1 MEIDPSQKALEY
13 NTERSPLMLKEYG
26 RNVQMLVKYIATL
39 DDKDNRTEHAKT
51 LLELMKALNPSVKEN
66 ADNPQRVWDHMYV
79 MADFDIDIE
88 SPYPIPPEDVMFQ
101 KPEPLLYKDSEV
113 KFRNYGRNVELLI
126 EKAIAIEDTEEQ
138 LDAVISIG
146 HLMKT
151 FYASWNNNNIEDKV
165 IASHLKILSKGEIDL
180 AKELEEANGDLF
192 GKVSSRSTRS
202 NSQQSSSNN
211 RNNNRSRNNNN
222 NNRNNNN
229 NNNKRRNT
237 NSSRRKKH

>member
-1 MEIDPSQKALEY
+1 MDIEIDPSQKALEY

-39 DDKDNRTEHAKT
+39 EDKDNRTEHSKT

-79 MADFDIDIE
+79 MADFELDID
-88 SPYPIPPEDVMFQ
+88 SPYPVPPEDVMYQ
-101 KPEPLLYKDSEV
+101 KPQPLPYKESEV

-126 EKAIAIEDTEEQ
+126 EQAIAIEDEEEQ
-138 LDAVISIG
+138 LEAVIQIG

-165 IASHLKILSKGEIDL
+165 IASHLKILSKGKIDL
-180 AKELEEANGDLF
+180 AEELEEANGDLF

-202 NSQQSSSNN
+202 NSQQSNNRNNNSNNRGRSNSNN
-211 RNNNRSRNNNN
+211 RNN
-222 NNRNNNN
+222 
-229 NNNKRRNT
+229 KRRN
-237 NSSRRKKH
+237 SGGRRKKN

>member
-26 RNVQMLVKYIATL
+26 RNVQMLVKHIATL
-39 DDKDNRTEHAKT
+39 EDKDDRTAHART
-51 LLELMKALNPSVKEN
+51 LLELMKALNPSVREN

-79 MADFDIDIE
+79 MADFELDID

-101 KPEPLLYKDSEV
+101 KPQPLPYKDSEV

-126 EKAIAIEDTEEQ
+126 EQAIAIEDAEEQ
-138 LDAVISIG
+138 LEAIIQIG

-180 AKELEEANGDLF
+180 AEELAEANGDLF

-202 NSQQSSSNN
+202 NSQQSRSSNNNNRGRSNSNN
-211 RNNNRSRNNNN
+211 RNN
-222 NNRNNNN
+222 
-229 NNNKRRNT
+229 KRRNSGGT
-237 NSSRRKKH
+237 TRRKKN